1 MVAYRKQGPIGLNSD
16 LTEINIAKQS
26 SRTYPGMHSSDVSL
40 RGSLGIEET
49 MTLKPY
55 INSFVTK
62 KTPRG
67 IKVLKFFTKWGRNA
81 SPFTTF
87 YNYYKLNKAGFS
99 FLSDVRKSAE
109 TGRNIINNIN
119 KLEGIAVDIKK
130 VTSELYS
137 AYNNELPKSVLKYD
151 NEVGHIMVT
160 QSEMNHIEMIYNSTV
175 LLADDALN
183 AEKHLDKLIKEWDGV
198 LAQANEKKDFTRKAL
213 WEAITM
219 LELRFSNKVGG
230 SFRGY
235 LNNARNEVN
244 VVKVNTRNI
253 QYLAGDIL
261 GKPVPSW
268 YQAPASH
275 ILK

>member
-1 MVAYRKQGPIGLNSD
+1 MVAYRKQGPIGLNSTT
-16 LTEINIAKQS
+16 TEINIAKQS
-26 SRTYPGMHSSDVSL
+26 SRTYPGAHSTDISL

-49 MTLKPY
+49 MILKPY

-62 KTPRG
+62 APKG

-81 SPFTTF
+81 SPFTIF
-87 YNYYKLNKAGFS
+87 YNYYKLNKGGFS
-99 FLSDVRKSAE
+99 FLSDVRKAAE
-109 TGRNIINNIN
+109 AGKKIINNIS
-119 KLEGIAVDIKK
+119 KLEKIALDIKK
-130 VTSELYS
+130 VTSDLYS
-137 AYNNELPKSVLKYD
+137 AYNNELPKSILKYD
-151 NEVGHIMVT
+151 SEVGHMMVT
-160 QSEMNHIEMIYNSTV
+160 QSEINHIEMIFNSAF
-175 LLADDALN
+175 LLAEDALS
-183 AEKHLDKLIKEWDGV
+183 AENHLDKLIKEWDGV
-198 LAQANEKKDFTRKAL
+198 LAQANVNKNFTRQAL
-213 WEAITM
+213 WESITM

-235 LNNARNEVN
+235 LNNARNEAN
-244 VVKVNTRNI
+244 VVKINTRSI